1 VTVPQNIDRYLNDI
15 EVMEIQ
21 KIRGKAFARVVMET
35 ALAMKPFV
43 TSGDGLATL
52 DNLKALAEQFAATVK
67 NPRAF

>member
-1 VTVPQNIDRYLNDI
+1 MSQNIDRYLNYQ

-21 KIRGKAFARVVMET
+21 KIRGKAFARVVVET
-35 ALAMKPFV
+35 AQAMKPFV

-52 DNLKALAEQFAATVK
+52 DNLRALAEQFSATVE